1 MRGGRAQGEGRRT
14 GATFD
19 LRPTPFDLIDSPMP
33 PYETFLFDLDGTL
46 IDSIDLI
53 LSSFRHTMQLHL
65 DDVPPDDVWLKG
77 LGTPLVVQF
86 REFTEN
92 DDEIA
97 QMVETYRE
105 HNLANHDAMVREYA
119 GVHDVVLELAGGGI
133 KLGIVTSKR
142 RPGTLKGL
150 AACRFDGR
158 FEVLVTADDVERY
171 KPNPDP
177 VLLALELLDANAET
191 TVFVGD
197 SPHDMAAGRAA
208 GVATAAVMWGPFP
221 REWLEPQEPTHWVEQ
236 PGQLLDLDGLRG

>member
-1 MRGGRAQGEGRRT
+1 
-14 GATFD
+14 
-19 LRPTPFDLIDSPMP
+19 MP
-33 PYETFLFDLDGTL
+33 KYETFLFDLDGTL

-53 LSSFRHTMQLHL
+53 LSSFRHTMQVHL

-86 REFTEN
+86 REFTDS
-92 DDEIA
+92 DDQIA
-97 QMVETYRE
+97 AMVETYRD
-105 HNLANHDAMVREYA
+105 HNLANHDTMVREYP
-119 GVHDVVLELAGGGI
+119 GVRDVVLEIAAAGT
-133 KLGIVTSKR
+133 KLGIVTSKK

-150 AACRFDGR
+150 TTCRFDGH

-177 VLLALELLDANAET
+177 VLLALELLDANPDT

-197 SPHDMAAGRAA
+197 SPHDMAAGRSA

-221 REWLEPQEPTHWVEQ
+221 REWLVPHEPTHWVEQ
-236 PGQLLDLDGLRG
+236 PGQLLHLDAVRT